1 MAARGR
7 VQATDEARSYG
18 RRASLLSIGVGI
30 TGLIT
35 YLFFAIASHELSKDQ
50 YGEVA
55 VLWSAVFIVVSVLQ
69 RPVEQLLS
77 RTVSEHLA
85 RDEPIG
91 HTVRVAA
98 TIQLGVAVGFDA
110 IALALKGPITDD
122 VLKGNETLYWIGVAA
137 ITAYGAS
144 YFARGF
150 LAGSHRLSLYALLI
164 ICESVSRTAFPLAVA
179 LGIASGQTAVAMGI
193 VAAPTLSLIVVPFA
207 FLRRGVAA
215 SAAAGAGGGMAGTP
229 RDAAA
234 PTGDTA
240 TAAGGGAPATP
251 PTGDRRGGTPGQ
263 FTLAEG
269 GGFAAAVFLIMLS
282 EQTFLNAGPL
292 LVNATAG
299 AAAAGYIF
307 NVLMIARA
315 PLQLFQAVSTSLLPH
330 LTRLGSQGQ
339 EADFRASVRVTILAI
354 SGIAGLVAVA
364 MLIAGPE
371 LMHIAFGK
379 KHDYQR
385 SDLVIVSVGMGM
397 YLSAAT
403 LNQAA
408 LAKGQV
414 RRASVCWIGC
424 ATAFIVWM
432 LVPIVSDEFDRV
444 VFGYL
449 GAAIVLCS
457 LLYWL
462 YRQPLTPEEHRVKP
476 GSTEEMELQLA
487 AADEG
492 S

>member
-1 MAARGR
+1 MPRVGR

-35 YLFFAIASHELSKDQ
+35 YLYFAIASHELSKEQ
-50 YGEVA
+50 YGQVA
-55 VLWSAVFIVVSVLQ
+55 VLWSAVFIVVSILQ

-77 RTVSEHLA
+77 RTVSENQA
-85 RDEPIG
+85 SGTPIG
-91 HTVRVAA
+91 RTVRVAA
-98 TIQLGVAVGFDA
+98 TIQLSVAIAFD
-110 IALALKGPITDD
+110 IVALALKSPIEDHLLD
-122 VLKGNETLYWIGVAA
+122 GNTTLYWIGVAA

-150 LAGSHRLSLYALLI
+150 LAGSHRLTIYALLI
-164 ICESVSRTAFPLAVA
+164 ISESVSRTAFPFAVA
-179 LGIASGQTAVAMGI
+179 LGIASGQTAVALGI

-207 FLRRGVAA
+207 FLRRFG
-215 SAAAGAGGGMAGTP
+215 AGAELKADASEGSEGTSGEGRP
-229 RDAAA
+229 EEPSAAAA
-234 PTGDTA
+234 PTD
-240 TAAGGGAPATP
+240 
-251 PTGDRRGGTPGQ
+251 Q
-263 FTLAEG
+263 FTLARG
-269 GGFAAAVFLIMLS
+269 GRFAAGVFLIMLS

-315 PLQLFQAVSTSLLPH
+315 PLQLFQAVQTSLLPH
-330 LTRLGSQGQ
+330 LTRLGSQG
-339 EADFRASVRVTILAI
+339 EEEDFRASVRVTILAI
-354 SGIAGLVAVA
+354 AGFAGLVALA
-364 MLIAGPE
+364 MLIAGPH
-371 LMHIAFGK
+371 LMQIAFGK
-379 KHDYQR
+379 KHTYQR
-385 SDLVIVSVGMGM
+385 ADLVIVSIGMGL

-414 RRASVCWIGC
+414 RRASFCWLSC
-424 ATAFIVWM
+424 AVVFVVWT
-432 LVPIVSDEFDRV
+432 LVPLVDNDFHRV
-444 VFGYL
+444 EIGYL
-449 GAAIVLCS
+449 GAATLLCS

-462 YRQPLTPEEHRVKP
+462 YRRPLRPLEHRVEP

-487 AADEG
+487 SADEAG
-492 S
+492 

>member
-1 MAARGR
+1 MPRVGR

-35 YLFFAIASHELSKDQ
+35 YLYFAIASHELSREA
-50 YGEVA
+50 YGQVA
-55 VLWSAVFIVVSVLQ
+55 VLWSAVFVVVSVLQ

-77 RTVSEHLA
+77 RTVSENLA
-85 RDEPIG
+85 HGTPIR

-98 TIQLGVAVGFDA
+98 TIQLSVAVVFDVL
-110 IALALKGPITDD
+110 ALALRTPIQDH
-122 VLKGNETLYWIGVAA
+122 LLHGNSTLYWIGVGA

-150 LAGSHRLSLYALLI
+150 LAGSHRLTIYALLI
-164 ICESVSRTAFPLAVA
+164 ISESIARTAFPFAVA
-179 LGIASGQTAVAMGI
+179 LGIASGQTAVALGI
-193 VAAPTLSLIVVPFA
+193 VAAPTLSLMVVPLA
-207 FLRRGVAA
+207 FLRRFGSEASAGADGEDASEGPPGESRPEEA
-215 SAAAGAGGGMAGTP
+215 SAAA
-229 RDAAA
+229 A
-234 PTGDTA
+234 PTDE
-240 TAAGGGAPATP
+240 
-251 PTGDRRGGTPGQ
+251 
-263 FTLAEG
+263 FTLARG
-269 GGFAAAVFLIMLS
+269 GRFAAGVFLIMLS

-315 PLQLFQAVSTSLLPH
+315 PLQLFQAVQTSLLPH
-330 LTRLGSQGQ
+330 LTTLGSQGNEQ
-339 EADFRASVRVTILAI
+339 DFRASVRVTILAI
-354 SGIAGLVAVA
+354 AGFAGLVVLA
-364 MLIAGPE
+364 MVIAGPQ
-371 LMHIAFGK
+371 LMQIAFGK

-385 SDLVIVSVGMGM
+385 ADLVIVSIGMGL

-414 RRASVCWIGC
+414 RRASMCWVGC
-424 ATAFIVWM
+424 AIVFLVWM
-432 LVPIVSDEFDRV
+432 LVPLVDNDFHRV
-444 VFGYL
+444 EIGYL
-449 GAAIVLCS
+449 GAATLLCS

-462 YRQPLTPEEHRVKP
+462 YRQPLTRREERIEP
-476 GSTEEMELQLA
+476 GSTEELELQLA
-487 AADEG
+487 SADEAG
-492 S
+492 

>member
-1 MAARGR
+1 MSALMPRVGR
-7 VQATDEARSYG
+7 VRATDEAKRYG

-35 YLFFAIASHELSKDQ
+35 YLYFAIASHELSREQ
-50 YGEVA
+50 YGQVA

-77 RTVSEHLA
+77 RTVSENLA
-85 RDEPIG
+85 HDVPIG

-98 TIQLGVAVGFDA
+98 TIQFGVAVGFD
-110 IALALKGPITDD
+110 IVALALRTPIQDHLLD
-122 VLKGNETLYWIGVAA
+122 GNSTLYWIGVAA

-150 LAGSHRLSLYALLI
+150 LAGSHRLTVYAMQI
-164 ICESVSRTAFPLAVA
+164 ISESIARTAFPAAVA
-179 LGIASGQTAVAMGI
+179 LGIASGQTAVALGI
-193 VAAPTLSLIVVPFA
+193 VAAPTLSLLVVPFA
-207 FLRRGVAA
+207 FFRRFGEPESAG
-215 SAAAGAGGGMAGTP
+215 AAAGEGTE
-229 RDAAA
+229 
-234 PTGDTA
+234 
-240 TAAGGGAPATP
+240 
-251 PTGDRRGGTPGQ
+251 GTPGGVSRPSGASPDAAPSGAASD
-263 FTLAEG
+263 FTLARG
-269 GGFAAAVFLIMLS
+269 GRFAAGVFLIMLS

-315 PLQLFQAVSTSLLPH
+315 PLQLFQAVQTSLLPH
-330 LTRLGSQGQ
+330 LTTLGSQGN

-354 SGIAGLVAVA
+354 AGFAGLVAVA

-371 LMHIAFGK
+371 LMQIAFGEN
-379 KHDYQR
+379 HTYER
-385 SDLVIVSVGMGM
+385 ADLIIVTVGMGL

-414 RRASVCWIGC
+414 RRASFCWIGC
-424 ATAFIVWM
+424 AIAFLVWT
-432 LVPIVSDEFDRV
+432 LVPIVENDFHRV
-444 VFGYL
+444 EVGYL
-449 GAAIVLCS
+449 GAATLLCG

-462 YRQPLTPEEHRVKP
+462 YHQPLEPREVRVEP
-476 GSTEEMELQLA
+476 GSTEELELQLA
-487 AADEG
+487 SADEAG
-492 S
+492 

>member
-1 MAARGR
+1 MPRAGR

-35 YLFFAIASHELSKDQ
+35 YLYFAIASHELSRDQ
-50 YGEVA
+50 YGQVA

-77 RTVSEHLA
+77 RTVSENLA
-85 RDEPIG
+85 HDTPIRR
-91 HTVRVAA
+91 TVRVAA
-98 TIQLGVAVGFDA
+98 TIQLGVAIGFDVV
-110 IALALKGPITDD
+110 ALALRGPIQDH
-122 VLKGNETLYWIGVAA
+122 LLHGNTTLYWIGVAA

-150 LAGSHRLSLYALLI
+150 LAGSHRLTIYALLI
-164 ICESVSRTAFPLAVA
+164 ISESVSRTAFPFAVA
-179 LGIASGQTAVAMGI
+179 LGIASGQTAVALGI

-207 FLRRGVAA
+207 FLRRFGTAAVAGGGPEGTLSEA
-215 SAAAGAGGGMAGTP
+215 APDSGAAPPHLRRGSPAGPSAAA
-229 RDAAA
+229 DANE
-234 PTGDTA
+234 
-240 TAAGGGAPATP
+240 
-251 PTGDRRGGTPGQ
+251 
-263 FTLAEG
+263 FTLARG
-269 GGFAAAVFLIMLS
+269 GRFAAGVFLIMLS

-292 LVNATAG
+292 LVNATSG

-330 LTRLGSQGQ
+330 LTRLGSQGN
-339 EADFRASVRVTILAI
+339 EEDFRASVRVTILAI
-354 SGIAGLVAVA
+354 AGFAGFVALAMLVA
-364 MLIAGPE
+364 GPH
-371 LMHIAFGK
+371 LMQIAFGT
-379 KHDYQR
+379 KHTYER
-385 SDLVIVSVGMGM
+385 ADLIVVSIGMGL

-414 RRASVCWIGC
+414 RRASFCWIAC
-424 ATAFIVWM
+424 AIAFVIWT
-432 LVPIVSDEFDRV
+432 LIPIVESDFHRV
-444 VFGYL
+444 EVGYL
-449 GAAIVLCS
+449 GAATLLCG

-462 YRQPLTPEEHRVKP
+462 YRQPLIGREARVEP

-487 AADEG
+487 SADEAG
-492 S
+492 